1 MVAAEWMEGD
11 IKGERKEGDKYLG
24 RFLHR
29 GLFLR
34 PLFAPQ
40 AFSLGMSA
48 IGLLLHFFFFFLLH
62 YFSFYSVL
70 FISISQITSMP
81 LSTGHSPKAA
91 DLASVIAS

>member
-1 MVAAEWMEGD
+1 MDGVVAAEWMEGD

-48 IGLLLHFFFFFLLH
+48 IGLLLHFFFF
-62 YFSFYSVL
+62 SFTLL
-70 FISISQITSMP
+70 FI
-81 LSTGHSPKAA
+81 L
-91 DLASVIAS
+91 